1 MDIVIG
7 IGLLLFGL
15 VITFMGLQ
23 VFFATLPLLGFIFG
37 FFAGAAGVEAI
48 FGDGFLS
55 TVSGWVVGFFVG
67 LLFAFISWF
76 WWYAGVVVA
85 AGTLGAI
92 LGTGL
97 ANLFGIDSEV
107 VIFFF
112 ALIGFA
118 AFLFFAFVSG
128 LPIFLVIVNTALAG
142 ATIVITG
149 LLLVINRVDRGELGY
164 GTAIAIIEE
173 SWWWVLVSAVL
184 AIAGIIVQLTQRA
197 SVQLPEDR
205 WGHATPSSI

>member
-1 MDIVIG
+1 MTRRGERINSVVELDVDWS
-7 IGLLLFGL
+7 
-15 VITFMGLQ
+15 V
-23 VFFATLPLLGFIFG
+23 PL
-37 FFAGAAGVEAI
+37 GAAGMEAI

-55 TVSGWVVGFFVG
+55 TVSGWVVGSFVG
-67 LLFAFISWF
+67 LLFAFIAWF
-76 WWYAGVVVA
+76 WWYAGMVIS

-97 ANLFGIDSEV
+97 ANLFGFSSDV
-107 VIFFF
+107 AIFFF

-149 LLLVINRVDRGELGY
+149 LLLVINRVDREELGY

-173 SWWWVLVSAVL
+173 SWWWVLVSAAL
-184 AIAGIIVQLTQRA
+184 AVAGIVIQLSTRA